1 MPALCGAVAPLQGSD
16 GSGGLTP
23 VRAWFFLIPEVF
35 LCCLMARCFC
45 LFAGLVNHVPGE
57 ASCSKVAGCACQR
70 GAHGG
75 QRFSP
80 GAHRVIV
87 PSKSCGADPEHGKR
101 SGGFAYPVRNSSTE
115 QPLGHGAAEPPP
127 PTMERPPSPAPTAGQ
142 GGRGLPGNGKMLF
155 QTKPINRQLG
165 QGWGGTRPGWGCLG
179 STRGY
184 PSPNSA
190 TKIQRG
196 EAVVAAPLRQNLLWS
211 QPLPRTPEHQL
222 RTALGPGMPLPSWG
236 TGQGQGVL
244 LRGWPCWPL
253 PWATLP
259 SEPWPHRTPRMRL
272 SP

>member
-1 MPALCGAVAPLQGSD
+1 MLEGGRLCLPAGS
-16 GSGGLTP
+16 SW
-23 VRAWFFLIPEVF
+23 RAAI
-35 LCCLMARCFC
+35 
-45 LFAGLVNHVPGE
+45 FAGSTQGDRALQELWCRPRARE
-57 ASCSKVAGCACQR
+57 TLRRLCIPRAQL
-70 GAHGG
+70 
-75 QRFSP
+75 Q
-80 GAHRVIV
+80 HRAA
-87 PSKSCGADPEHGKR
+87 PRPWCGRA
-101 SGGFAYPVRNSSTE
+101 
-115 QPLGHGAAEPPP
+115 PP